1 MWYSDLFRTKKH
13 TRPVQELRVL
23 PIGFVE
29 MLESIIT
36 VDHRDGHGRES
47 VNITTHRDDIL
58 SCALAGVMREA
69 LQTIL
74 RLRVTFED

>member
-1 MWYSDLFRTKKH
+1 MVKRFVSHEETYSAGTG
-13 TRPVQELRVL
+13 VRVL

-58 SCALAGVMREA
+58 SCALAGVMHEA